1 LNLPVQVTN
10 VGGLAESPL
19 PESVRKFIVRHIHTL
34 EQLDILLLLLENPRA
49 WSDQEIAAAL
59 RTAPESARAR
69 LSRLHG
75 DGLVAISPDAAPKYL
90 YKPRTEALDRE
101 ARALA
106 QCYREKRV
114 AVITQI
120 FAPGGGR
127 ATLFADAFRI
137 KKGEG

>member
-1 LNLPVQVTN
+1 LNRAAAVTN
-10 VGGLAESPL
+10 VTRLAESPL
-19 PESVRKFIVRHIHTL
+19 PDAVRKFIVRHIHTL
-34 EQLDILLLLLENPRA
+34 EQLDILLLLLENPRP
-49 WSDQEIAAAL
+49 WTDQEIASAL
-59 RTAPESARAR
+59 RTTPESARSR

-75 DGLVAISPDAAPKYL
+75 DGLVAVSSDSAPKFQYR
-90 YKPRTEALDRE
+90 PRTDALDRD

-120 FAPGGGR
+120 FAPSGR
-127 ATLFADAFRI
+127 AALFADAFRI